1 MDCILRWLAEP
12 GARLVELDGVWCSP
26 ARGAASHARWLAA
39 ADEGRESARPFAYR
53 RGLRPV
59 HRPHRAVG

>member
-12 GARLVELDGVWCSP
+12 GARLVDLDGTWCSP
-26 ARGAASHARWLAA
+26 AGGAGSHADWLRAA
-39 ADEGRESARPFAYR
+39 EAGREAARPFDDR

-59 HRPHRAVG
+59 HRPARHAV